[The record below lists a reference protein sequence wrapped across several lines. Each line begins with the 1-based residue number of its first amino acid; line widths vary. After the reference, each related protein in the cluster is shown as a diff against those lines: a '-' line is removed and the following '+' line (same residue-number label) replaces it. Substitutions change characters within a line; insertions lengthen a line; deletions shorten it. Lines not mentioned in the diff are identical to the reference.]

1 MRLSH
6 ALTRRLI
13 CTSSLLAMLLGAQAA
28 SAYTAP
34 SLRLDAPRQGA
45 QLMDNS
51 PKFEGITTPG
61 VEQVLIIVR
70 DDRQMVVQSLSA
82 FPDAKGR
89 FAVDASLLGD
99 GHYTISAQP
108 FHEGALEPQ
117 AAEISR
123 DIVIDT
129 HIPAAFI
136 HSHQPG
142 ERVADARPIW
152 GQVDEPQATL
162 TINVRDE
169 LGTLLEQL
177 KPTLDEHGNFS
188 IEDIAKPAGTYIIET
203 TIEDEAQNKV
213 TLSRH
218 FVQPQDTTPQRHTEA
233 AIAYAETQQ
242 LATPQAQPQPQTLA
256 AAQAPL
262 LAARAAHHRAA
273 FAPRATRDE
282 ERLSAPHA
290 TSAAPTA
297 VDAPTA
303 PRQSTSS
310 SQHTMNDALLIAAN
324 RWRAGPSP
332 QGLSGPH
339 RHII

>member
-242 LATPQAQPQPQTLA
+242 LAAPQPQTLA

-262 LAARAAHHRAA
+262 LAASAA
-273 FAPRATRDE
+273 FAPRSTRDE
-282 ERLSAPHA
+282 ERLSAPHS

-303 PRQSTSS
+303 SRQSTSS
-310 SQHTMNDALLIAAN
+310 SPRKMNDALLIATN